1 MRYLKLWVFTATIAF
16 FLAALLAIESE
27 FSVIMAAGVL
37 GAVAVSIIFMLIL
50 FTVKLTNKANIQ
62 LDFDPS
68 RAPMRRSLNGF
79 DAEGK
84 LMIHSWL
91 WRGGR

>member
-1 MRYLKLWVFTATIAF
+1 MRYLKLWALTVAITFL
-16 FLAALLAIESE
+16 LAALLAIKSE
-27 FSVIMAAGVL
+27 FTVIMAAGMV
-37 GAVAVSIIFMLIL
+37 GAVAVSIIFMLVL
-50 FTVKLTNKANIQ
+50 FTVKLAQKANIRS
-62 LDFDPS
+62 DFEPS
-68 RAPMRRSLNGF
+68 RSDIRRSLNGF

>member
-1 MRYLKLWVFTATIAF
+1 MRYLKLWVFTAAIAF
-16 FLAALLAIESE
+16 FLAALLAIKNE
-27 FSVIMAAGVL
+27 FSVIMAAGAL
-37 GAVAVSIIFMLIL
+37 GAVAVSIIFVLVL
-50 FTVKLTNKANIQ
+50 VTVKLAKNANIQ
-62 LDFDPS
+62 SDLDS
-68 RAPMRRSLNGF
+68 SQVYLRRSLNGF

>member
-1 MRYLKLWVFTATIAF
+1 MRFLKLWVFTAAISF
-16 FLAALLAIESE
+16 FLAALLAIKNE
-27 FSVIMAAGVL
+27 FPVIMAAGIV
-37 GAVAVSIIFMLIL
+37 GAVAVSIIFMLVL
-50 FTVKLTNKANIQ
+50 FAVKLAKRASIQ
-62 LDFDPS
+62 SDLEPS
-68 RAPMRRSLNGF
+68 QSDMRRSLNGF

>member
-1 MRYLKLWVFTATIAF
+1 MRYLKLWFFTATIAF
-16 FLAALLAIESE
+16 FLAALFAIKSE
-27 FSVIMAAGVL
+27 FPVIMAAGVL

-50 FTVKLTNKANIQ
+50 ITVKLANKANIQ
-62 LDFDPS
+62 SESGPS
-68 RAPMRRSLNGF
+68 RAAMRRSLNGF

>member
-1 MRYLKLWVFTATIAF
+1 MRFLKLWVFTAAIAF
-16 FLAALLAIESE
+16 FLAALLAIKNE
-27 FSVIMAAGVL
+27 FPVIMAAGVV
-37 GAVAVSIIFMLIL
+37 GAVAVSVIFMLVL
-50 FTVKLTNKANIQ
+50 FTVKLAKKASIQ
-62 LDFDPS
+62 SDFEPPQSD
-68 RAPMRRSLNGF
+68 MRRSLNGF

>member
-1 MRYLKLWVFTATIAF
+1 MRYFKLWIFTAAIAF
-16 FLAALLAIESE
+16 FTAALLAINSD
-27 FSVIMAAGVL
+27 FAFIIATGAL
-37 GAVAVSIIFMLIL
+37 GAVAASIIFVLVLI
-50 FTVKLTNKANIQ
+50 TVKLAKNANIQ
-62 LDFDPS
+62 SDLDPPRTD
-68 RAPMRRSLNGF
+68 MRRSLNGF

>member
-1 MRYLKLWVFTATIAF
+1 MRYLKLWIFTAAIAF
-16 FLAALLAIESE
+16 FTAALLAIKSDYTI
-27 FSVIMAAGVL
+27 VMAAGVL
-37 GAVAVSIIFMLIL
+37 GAVAVSIIFMLVL
-50 FTVKLTNKANIQ
+50 FTVKLAKNANIRS
-62 LDFDPS
+62 DHARS
-68 RAPMRRSLNGF
+68 RVDLRRTLNGF

>member
-1 MRYLKLWVFTATIAF
+1 MRYFKLWACTSTIAF
-16 FLAALLAIESE
+16 LLAALLAIKSE
-27 FSVIMAAGVL
+27 FPVIVAAGVL
-37 GAVAVSIIFMLIL
+37 GAVAVSIIFMLVL
-50 FTVKLTNKANIQ
+50 FAVKLANKASIQ
-62 LDFDPS
+62 SEFDPS
-68 RAPMRRSLNGF
+68 PATMRRNLIGF

>member
-1 MRYLKLWVFTATIAF
+1 MRYLKLWIFTATIAF
-16 FLAALLAIESE
+16 FLAALLAIKSE
-27 FSVIMAAGVL
+27 FPVIMAAGVL
-37 GAVAVSIIFMLIL
+37 GAVAASIIFMLIL
-50 FTVKLTNKANIQ
+50 FTVKLANKANIQ
-62 LDFDPS
+62 SDIDPS
-68 RAPMRRSLNGF
+68 RAAMRRSLNGF

>member
-1 MRYLKLWVFTATIAF
+1 MRYLKLWIFTAAIAF
-16 FLAALLAIESE
+16 FTAALLAIKSDYT
-27 FSVIMAAGVL
+27 FVMAAGVL
-37 GAVAVSIIFMLIL
+37 GAVAVSIIFMLVL
-50 FTVKLTNKANIQ
+50 FTVKLAKNANIRSDHARSQ
-62 LDFDPS
+62 
-68 RAPMRRSLNGF
+68 ANKRRSLNGF